1 MLGDG
6 GTDSPREGREARTDA
21 SPAGLGGLFVAL
33 ASSTRLQFNLLQAVN
48 IMVKGAGA
56 GVSQSAVG
64 DRGLQLLA
72 GCLMEPVYSSLPH
85 GLLQPGHYITPAKRA

>member
-1 MLGDG
+1 MNDVQACRAISRGFLCRGSRLLGDG

-64 DRGLQLLA
+64 
-72 GCLMEPVYSSLPH
+72 
-85 GLLQPGHYITPAKRA
+85 